1 MHKALLA
8 SLALLAVSACDS
20 KQQKRADHVKLLA
33 TDVHLDVGQQAIAL
47 PFVAL
52 EDYASR
58 RPSFSLRSDPPGSRR
73 DTANALI
80 ESASQ
85 PQHPHALRQASISI
99 AYWGAADFNTQARD
113 LCPRLTREW
122 AKDVCGDPFSPIL
135 QALPPNRFKL
145 IDLSRF
151 DDDSRRAFNCA
162 QELREAPVASS
173 VEGEASIVCRREVLG
188 SDRYHTAAVRISGD
202 LGATWAVADGG
213 ATGESKEDQLA
224 REARAIIAFVTDA
237 LGPSENYERLL
248 TNMCSLRRPKS
259 LDFEGLRCPPS

>member
-113 LCPRLTREW
+113 LCPRLTRE
-122 AKDVCGDPFSPIL
+122 
-135 QALPPNRFKL
+135 
-145 IDLSRF
+145 
-151 DDDSRRAFNCA
+151 
-162 QELREAPVASS
+162 
-173 VEGEASIVCRREVLG
+173 
-188 SDRYHTAAVRISGD
+188 
-202 LGATWAVADGG
+202 
-213 ATGESKEDQLA
+213 
-224 REARAIIAFVTDA
+224 ARAIIAFVTDA